1 MKTTKDIEGKS
12 VDLIQ
17 TKMRPGF
24 TLVEMIVA
32 VGLITVIT
40 LIVVSMLV
48 SSLKNYRN
56 KKQVVDAQEKVA
68 AVMREFEQTTRATS
82 GLISVDQTELIFY
95 RYYDLVSVSPTQV
108 RYFIDGNQF
117 KVGLTMPHGMPPN
130 ISYPPEGEIISLIIP
145 DLINYDRVFHYYN
158 NNGEE
163 LFEPVDVAEVTMIGL
178 AISLDKNGDQP
189 PGPTNASTKVM
200 LRNMK
205 NNL

>member
-56 KKQVVDAQEKVA
+56 K
-68 AVMREFEQTTRATS
+68 
-82 GLISVDQTELIFY
+82 
-95 RYYDLVSVSPTQV
+95 
-108 RYFIDGNQF
+108 
-117 KVGLTMPHGMPPN
+117 
-130 ISYPPEGEIISLIIP
+130 
-145 DLINYDRVFHYYN
+145 
-158 NNGEE
+158 
-163 LFEPVDVAEVTMIGL
+163 
-178 AISLDKNGDQP
+178 
-189 PGPTNASTKVM
+189 
-200 LRNMK
+200 
-205 NNL
+205 